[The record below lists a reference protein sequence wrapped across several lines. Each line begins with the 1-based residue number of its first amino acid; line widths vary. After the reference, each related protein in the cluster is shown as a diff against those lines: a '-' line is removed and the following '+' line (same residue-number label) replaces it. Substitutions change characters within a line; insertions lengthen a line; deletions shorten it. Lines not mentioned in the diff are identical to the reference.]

1 MSGITG
7 ANNGMGPTSLGS
19 ASGQP
24 FTLLG
29 GEYQVTAALSNGGSV
44 TLEGLLPDGAT
55 YSSVGASTVFSGGGG
70 FAVVTLGPGQYKFA
84 VTSANSVFVAVA
96 PLLNYQ

>member
-1 MSGITG
+1 MSYAVG

-19 ASGQP
+19 TTSSP

-29 GEYQVTAALSNGGSV
+29 GEYQATCALTSGGSV
-44 TLEGLLPDGAT
+44 TLLGLLPDGAT

-70 FAVVTLGPGQYKFA
+70 FSIITLGPGQCKWG
-84 VTSANSVFVAVA
+84 VTSATNVFVAVA
-96 PLLNYQ
+96 PLLNQH